1 LKNLPIV
8 TDLGFKSNF
17 SVFFSFFQQA
27 QLLHERGDLL
37 ELVDKRLGSDFNK
50 KEAMV
55 MINVG
60 LLCTNETSNLRPSM
74 SSVVSM
80 LEGRTVVPE
89 FVSESSEVTHEQK
102 LQEMSQ
108 YYSQID
114 ENSKVS
120 KSQSRSL
127 SIDDQC
133 TGSCPLDSL
142 SWDEKN

>member
-8 TDLGFKSNF
+8 TDLGFKSNY
-17 SVFFSFFQQA
+17 SVFFSFEQA

-89 FVSESSEVTHEQK
+89 FVSESSEVMNEQK

-133 TGSCPLDSL
+133 TGSRPLDSS
-142 SWDEKN
+142 SWIKKN